1 MANQPEIPNS
11 SRRRFFALTGT
22 AIGAAAVISA
32 LPRHALAADLPHLT
46 LDDATAKALGYT
58 EDASKVDTKKYP
70 TYKTGE
76 DCSNCNFFKGTKG
89 AAYGPCQL
97 YPGKAVNS
105 KGWCS
110 GYAKK
115 A

>member
-1 MANQPEIPNS
+1 MANSNEISNT

-22 AIGAAAVISA
+22 AIGAAAVIGA

-58 EDASKVDTKKYP
+58 EDATKVDPKKYP
-70 TYKTGE
+70 TFKPGE
-76 DCSNCNFFKGTKG
+76 DCSNCNFYKG
-89 AAYGPCQL
+89 AAGSTYGPCQL
-97 YPGKAVNS
+97 YPGKAVHS